1 MSIEARIKD
10 YVIRQYQ
17 LVNKDAI
24 FDERR
29 NHVLCNKEDNF
40 LNYDSNRLNR
50 SRFHIWAG
58 SLKSS
63 QAFAWNFF
71 YGNPSA
77 KFEYELK
84 AINTPAQLD
93 VAVQKDKV
101 IDLFEVKMYEFMT
114 NKPAKFED
122 AYFKDDCYSY
132 LCNNIREK
140 YIEFIREVVIKFGQ
154 EHYGE
159 GLKQLSC
166 HLLGILNECNG
177 KLKDYSKIN
186 LYSVCYDYYEDSA
199 FIKKLNSYKQ
209 DLSTFKTMIDGFLES
224 LGLSNKIKYHGF
236 LSASELKNEYIE
248 KGLISIDCVKRYF
261 NLKR

>member
-1 MSIEARIKD
+1 MGMEERIKE
-10 YVIRQYQ
+10 YVIRQFQ

-24 FDERR
+24 FDEKR
-29 NHVLCNKEDNF
+29 NHVLFNKEDNF
-40 LNYDSNRLNR
+40 FNYDHNRLNR
-50 SRFHIWAG
+50 CRFHIWAG

-63 QAFAWNFF
+63 QAFAWNLFN
-71 YGNPSA
+71 GNPSA

-84 AINTPAQLD
+84 AIDTPAQID
-93 VAVQKDKV
+93 VVVKKDKV
-101 IDLFEVKMYEFMT
+101 IDLFEVKMYEFMK
-114 NKPAKFED
+114 NKPAKFKD
-122 AYFKDDCYSY
+122 AYFKDDSYAY
-132 LCNNIREK
+132 LCNNIKKK
-140 YIEFIREVVIKFGQ
+140 YMEFISEVVIRFGKK
-154 EHYGE
+154 HYGE

-186 LYSVCYDYYEDSA
+186 LYSVCYDFFEDNS
-199 FIKKLNSYKQ
+199 FIKKLNLYKQ
-209 DLSTFKTMIDGFLES
+209 DLSTFKTMIDSFLES
-224 LGLSNKIKYHGF
+224 LGLSYKIKYHGF

>member
-1 MSIEARIKD
+1 MGIEARIKD
-10 YVIRQYQ
+10 YVIRQFQ

-24 FDERR
+24 FDEKR
-29 NHVLCNKEDNF
+29 NHVLFNKEDNF
-40 LNYDSNRLNR
+40 FNYDHNRLNR

-84 AINTPAQLD
+84 AIDTPAQID
-93 VAVQKDKV
+93 VAIHKDQV
-101 IDLFEVKMYEFMT
+101 IDLFEVKMYEFIK

-122 AYFKDDCYSY
+122 AYFIDNSYPY
-132 LCNNIREK
+132 LCDKIRNK
-140 YIEFIREVVIKFGQ
+140 YMEFISEVVIKFGK

-166 HLLGILNECNG
+166 HLLGILNESNG
-177 KLKDYSKIN
+177 KLKNYSKIN
-186 LYSVCYDYYEDSA
+186 LYSVCYDFYEDNA
-199 FIKKLNSYKQ
+199 FIKKLNLYKQ
-209 DLSTFKTMIDGFLES
+209 DLSTFKTMTDGFLES
-224 LGLSNKIKYHGF
+224 LGLSNKIEYHGF
-236 LSASELKNEYIE
+236 LSACELKNEYIE
-248 KGLISIDCVKRYF
+248 KGLISLDCVKRYF